1 MDHDV
6 IIAHLRA
13 RCPSFAGRIAGAADY
28 AALRESTALQ
38 VPCAFV
44 IPVDDNP
51 GPNTTQNGVHQ
62 VMVEAFGVVVALSNV
77 ADERGQGSYRT
88 VHQIRAELWAAL
100 LAWKPSDEYG
110 LVEYQGGNLLGLD
123 RARLWWQ
130 FEFATDFHITDEDGW
145 LLAQQNALPH
155 FEGADIKADFIDP
168 IADPRPGPDGRIELE
183 AQINNLPQ

>member
-13 RCPSFAGRIAGAADY
+13 RCPSFAQRIAGAAEY
-28 AALRESTALQ
+28 GAMRASTALA

-51 GPNTTQNGVHQ
+51 EPNSSQNGVRQ
-62 VMVEAFGVVVALSNV
+62 RLVEAFGVVVCLSNV
-77 ADERGQGSYRT
+77 ADERGQASYRT

-100 LAWKPSDEYG
+100 LGWRPSDQHG
-110 LVEYQGGNLLGLD
+110 LVEYQGGNLQDLD

-130 FEFATDFHITDEDGW
+130 FEFATDFYITDEDGW

-155 FEGADIKADFIDP
+155 FEGADIKVDVIDP
-168 IADPRPGPDGRIELE
+168 IADPRPGPDGRIEF
-183 AQINNLPQ
+183 QSRIDNLPQ